1 MPDLRLYVNLSAR
14 QFRDPGLVP
23 MIVSALARTGLDAA
37 NLTLEITEGT
47 LLTQGFETIQ
57 RIGELRALGL
67 RLAIDDFG
75 TGYSSLGYL
84 HAFQIDE
91 LKIDR
96 SFVPGS
102 EGVGDAHVLSQAIV
116 DLGRALSL
124 DMIAEG
130 IETQDQA
137 DWFRAL
143 GCRLGQGFHYARPLA
158 APDLDRWFRRRV
170 EGEGTGGRGRTSP
183 GAPGVALP
191 GTRFAGAGIT
201 DVLGAR
207 KAAG

>member
-1 MPDLRLYVNLSAR
+1 MRVAH
-14 QFRDPGLVP
+14 
-23 MIVSALARTGLDAA
+23 ALARTGMEAS

-47 LLTQGFETIQ
+47 LLTQGFETVQ

-91 LKIDR
+91 LKVDR

-102 EGVGDAHVLSQAIV
+102 EGVSDAHVLSQAIV
-116 DLGRALSL
+116 ELGRALSL
-124 DMIAEG
+124 DMIVEG

-137 DWFRAL
+137 DWFRTL
-143 GCRLGQGFHYARPLA
+143 GCRLGQGYHYARPLA
-158 APDLDRWFRRRV
+158 APDLERYL
-170 EGEGTGGRGRTSP
+170 RGKAGSAGP
-183 GAPGVALP
+183 LPDAPTEAAPVALP
-191 GTRFAGAGIT
+191 GPRYAGAGIT